1 LTRYEFTGRNYGT
14 GAIVVEKTD
23 AIVLLGRN
31 LNRTEMLIE
40 AMTKIKAYNRLYQM
54 GHARDREYL
63 EVVRGVQDKQLEEI
77 EQSCAEHAIVSL
89 ATAFETYYK
98 ELLQQ
103 LLCEY
108 PDYFLSRDTK
118 YSDRVNRLIKDSQ
131 PAAYEEIGQ
140 ALNLGSRF
148 DYYAFFKAY
157 AIPFLS
163 SDEEGFI
170 EYVYIRRNS
179 YVHNAGRPDART
191 RKKFAATS
199 PPFNEYR
206 LSTEAKRLRT
216 RFGRILC
223 KSYDRMKAILAQ
235 G

>member
-1 LTRYEFTGRNYGT
+1 
-14 GAIVVEKTD
+14 VVEKTD
-23 AIVLLGRN
+23 AITLLGSN
-31 LNRTEMLIE
+31 LNRTDMLIE

-54 GHARDREYL
+54 EHAHDRKYL
-63 EVVRGVQDKQLEEI
+63 EVVKGVQDKQLEEI

-103 LLCEY
+103 LLSEY

-118 YSDRVNRLIKDSQ
+118 YSDRVKRLIKDSQ
-131 PAAYEEIGQ
+131 PVTYEEIGQ

-148 DYYAFFKAY
+148 DYYKFFKAY

-163 SDEEGFI
+163 SDKEDFI
-170 EYVYIRRNS
+170 EYVYLRRNS

-199 PPFNEYR
+199 PPFNEYA

-216 RFGRILC
+216 RFRRILY